1 MALTGPDLA
10 ILGIADRWAYQK
22 ELAVQVCEGGT
33 DVWTRVDAA
42 QDEPFENRVKGQAAT
57 DLDAAFLAAP
67 YGQWPTMQAFLAL
80 LRAYVV
86 TDLGYADLSSYFL
99 GRRVRIDLRAAE
111 IFQEW
116 AGPHVLAPAAIH
128 ARADAGEGA
137 PGLLLGSLEYGEEF
151 VSGSSIDLARTSESA
166 VLARVTAIGA
176 DDWTL
181 TITCVRA
188 DNSTEELT
196 EVING
201 TGDGGAVGDTYVLGA
216 EALNGTAAAEQK
228 IVPVAATAQFAV
240 GQKVLVTQWTGD
252 PPNEVW
258 LAQEVAT
265 IATIQENTSLTM
277 GENLLHDYTTAGFV
291 YPLWIAVADCG
302 ESGGESED
310 AVEFYP
316 AADRRLKL

>member
-80 LRAYVV
+80 LRTYVV
-86 TDLGYADLSSYFL
+86 TDLGYADLSSYFV

-116 AGPHVLAPAAIH
+116 AGPYVLAPAAIH
-128 ARADAGEGA
+128 ARADAGASA
-137 PGLLLGSLEYGEEF
+137 PGLLLGSLEHDGEF
-151 VSGSSIDLARTSESA
+151 VQGSSIDLARTSETA
-166 VLARVTAIGA
+166 VLARVTEIGS

-181 TITCVRA
+181 TVTCKRA
-188 DNSTEELT
+188 DDSIEELT
-196 EVING
+196 QVIEG
-201 TGDGGAVGDTYVLGA
+201 TVGGGAVGDTYVLGA
-216 EALNGTAAAEQK
+216 EAVNGTAAAGQNV
-228 IVPVAATAQFAV
+228 VPVAATAQFAAN
-240 GQKVLVTQWTGD
+240 QKVLVTQWTGS

-258 LAQEVAT
+258 LAQEIAT
-265 IATIQENTSLTM
+265 IATVQEDASLTM
-277 GENLLHDYTTAGFV
+277 AENLLHDYTTAGYV
-291 YPLWIAVADCG
+291 YPLWVAVTGCG
-302 ESGGESED
+302 QSGGQSDD